1 MAEEYRLAWLIYAGG
16 TLVLLAAGWWFM
28 RNWGWSWL
36 RRAILLVVAAA
47 LLVPVRSGMTDA
59 PPMPVLPLFVYQTVF
74 EEEGA
79 APEVTANLVFSTVGA
94 LALVSVWGL
103 VVLLVGRRRQKQRE
117 LDQDPYF
124 NEP

>member
-1 MAEEYRLAWLIYAGG
+1 MAEEYRLAWMIYGGG

-36 RRAILLVVAAA
+36 RRAILLMVAAA
-47 LLVPVRSGMTDA
+47 LLVPVRTGGVPDA
-59 PPMPVLPLFVYQTVF
+59 PAMPVLPLFVYQTLF
-74 EEEGA
+74 EEGA
-79 APEVTANLVFSTVGA
+79 APEVTANLVFASVGA

-103 VVLLVGRRRQKQRE
+103 VSLLIGRRRQKQRE
-117 LDQDPYF
+117 LEQDPYF